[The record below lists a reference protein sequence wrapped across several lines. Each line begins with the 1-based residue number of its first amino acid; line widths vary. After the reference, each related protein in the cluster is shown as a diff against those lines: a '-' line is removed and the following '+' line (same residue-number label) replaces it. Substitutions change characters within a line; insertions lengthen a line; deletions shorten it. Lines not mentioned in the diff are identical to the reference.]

1 MERVLLT
8 AVVAV
13 GVVFLCLTALIVAAK
28 AWRETRD
35 RWRVSRR
42 RLLEPRILRWVHG
55 DGPSLR
61 AALGGVPFSDRGVV
75 ETVLLDHVQRVRGVE
90 HDRLAHALDEL
101 GFVER
106 YRRGLQSGRWW
117 KRAAAAEKL
126 GTACALRTARD
137 LAGMLEDPVPEVR
150 IRAAAALGALGGQA
164 AVRPL
169 ILALD
174 EPSRWSTIRIADILT
189 GMGQPVLEELV
200 GLFPRMTVH
209 GKLAAID
216 ILGRVRSVEVVD
228 WLRARLWNDHRDVRA
243 RACHALGAIGDAD
256 SGPAL
261 AQVLRDPEWP
271 VRAMAA
277 KALGRIRF
285 QAAIPALAIAIRDPE
300 WWVRVNA
307 AEALRRMGDPGLAM
321 LEALLDD
328 ADNFA
333 RQQAVLM
340 IQEAGVLDQ
349 RIEAL
354 SGPDSAERRRAEGLV
369 AKLIAAGQVA
379 RLRELEEIHPD
390 PAVRRALGVLR
401 ERSHEPAEVRS

>member
-1 MERVLLT
+1 MQEILLA

-13 GVVFLCLTALIVAAK
+13 GGMFVALTVVIVAAK

-35 RWRVSRR
+35 RWRVGRR
-42 RLLEPRILRWVHG
+42 RELEPRILRWAHG
-55 DGPSLR
+55 DGTSLR
-61 AALGGVPFSDRGVV
+61 MALGGVAWGERPVV
-75 ETVLLDHVQRVRGVE
+75 ESVLLDHVLRVRGVE

-117 KRAAAAEKL
+117 TRAASAEKL
-126 GTACALRTARD
+126 GMAGAIRVARE
-137 LAGMLEDPVPEVR
+137 LAVLLEDPVPEVR
-150 IRAAAALGALGGQA
+150 IRAAAALGAMGGQA

-169 ILALD
+169 IQALD

-200 GLFPRMTVH
+200 GLFPRMSVH

-243 RACHALGAIGDAD
+243 RACHALGTIGDAD
-256 SGPAL
+256 SAPAV
-261 AQVLRDPEWP
+261 AQMLRDPEWP

-277 KALGRIRF
+277 KALGRLRY
-285 QAAIPALAIAIRDPE
+285 QGAIPALTLAVRDRE
-300 WWVRVNA
+300 WWVRANA
-307 AEALRRMGDPGLAM
+307 AEALRRMGEPGLAA

-328 ADNFA
+328 PDSFA

-340 IQEAGVLDQ
+340 LQEAGVLDQ

-354 SGPDSAERRRAEGLV
+354 SGPDGPERRRAEALV
-369 AKLIAAGQVA
+369 GKLNAAGQVG
-379 RLRELEEIHPD
+379 RLRELEVIHPD
-390 PAVRRALGVLR
+390 PAIRRALGMLR
-401 ERSHEPAEVRS
+401 ERTGEPAGARP

>member
-1 MERVLLT
+1 MERILLG
-8 AVVAV
+8 AVMAV
-13 GVVFLCLTALIVAAK
+13 GVLFLGLTVLIVATK

-35 RWRVSRR
+35 RWRAARR
-42 RLLEPRILRWVHG
+42 RELEPRILRWVHG
-55 DGPSLR
+55 DGTSLR
-61 AALGGVPFSDRGVV
+61 LALGGVARGERAVV
-75 ETVLLDHVQRVRGVE
+75 ESVLLDHVQRVRGVE

-101 GFVER
+101 GFVEC
-106 YRRGLQSGRWW
+106 YRRGVQSGRWW
-117 KRAAAAEKL
+117 KRAASAEKL
-126 GTACALRTARD
+126 GMSGARRAARD

-150 IRAAAALGALGGQA
+150 IRAAAALGVLGGEA

-228 WLRARLWNDHRDVRA
+228 WLRARLLNDHRDVRA
-243 RACHALGAIGDAD
+243 RACHALGTIGDAD
-256 SGPAL
+256 SGPAV
-261 AQVLRDPEWP
+261 AQMLRDPEWP

-277 KALGRIRF
+277 KALGRLRY
-285 QAAIPALAIAIRDPE
+285 QAAIPGLGLAVRDPE
-300 WWVRVNA
+300 WWVRANA
-307 AEALRRMGDPGLAM
+307 AEALRRMGDPGLAA

-328 ADNFA
+328 ADTFA
-333 RQQAVLM
+333 RHQAVLM
-340 IQEAGVLDQ
+340 LQEAGVVDQ

-354 SGPDSAERRRAEGLV
+354 GGPDGPERRRAEALVVKLV
-369 AKLIAAGQVA
+369 AAGHLG
-379 RLRELEEIHPD
+379 RLRELEVVHPD
-390 PAVRRALGVLR
+390 PGVRRALGLLR
-401 ERSHEPAEVRS
+401 ERVAEPAGARS

>member
-1 MERVLLT
+1 MQQVLLA
-8 AVVAV
+8 AVMAV
-13 GVVFLCLTALIVAAK
+13 GGLFLGLTVLIVFAK

-35 RWRVSRR
+35 RWRAARR
-42 RLLEPRILRWVHG
+42 RELEPRILRWVHG
-55 DGPSLR
+55 DGTSVQG
-61 AALGGVPFSDRGVV
+61 ALGGVARGERAVV
-75 ETVLLDHVQRVRGVE
+75 EAVLLDHVQRVRGVE
-90 HDRLAHALDEL
+90 RDRLAHALDEL

-106 YRRGLQSGRWW
+106 YRSGLQSSRWW
-117 KRAAAAEKL
+117 TRALSAERL
-126 GTACALRTARD
+126 GMSGALRAARD

-150 IRAAAALGALGGQA
+150 IRAAAALGALGGEA

-256 SGPAL
+256 SAPAVV
-261 AQVLRDPEWP
+261 QMLRDPEWP

-277 KALGRIRF
+277 KALGRLRF
-285 QAAIPALAIAIRDPE
+285 QGAIPALALAVRDPE
-300 WWVRVNA
+300 WWVRANA
-307 AEALRRMGDPGLAM
+307 AEALRRMGEPGLMA

-328 ADNFA
+328 ADTFA
-333 RQQAVLM
+333 RHQAVLM
-340 IQEAGVLDQ
+340 LQEAGVVDQ

-354 SGPDSAERRRAEGLV
+354 AGADGPERRRAERLV
-369 AKLIAAGQVA
+369 EKLAAAGQVG
-379 RLRELEEIHPD
+379 RLREIEATHPD
-390 PAVRRALGVLR
+390 PAVRRALSLLR
-401 ERSHEPAEVRS
+401 ERALEPAAVRS

>member
-1 MERVLLT
+1 MQDVLL
-8 AVVAV
+8 AVVLAV
-13 GVVFLCLTALIVAAK
+13 GLVFLGLTVLIVAAK
-28 AWRETRD
+28 AWREMRD
-35 RWRVSRR
+35 RWRRTRR
-42 RLLEPRILRWVHG
+42 RELEPQILRWVHG
-55 DGPSLR
+55 EGDSLG
-61 AALGGVPFSDRGVV
+61 AALGGVATRDRAVV
-75 ETVLLDHVQRVRGVE
+75 EGILVDHVQRVRGIE
-90 HDRLAHALDEL
+90 HQRLAQALEQL

-106 YRRGLQSGRWW
+106 YRRGLQSSRWW
-117 KRAAAAEKL
+117 KRAASAERL
-126 GTACALRTARD
+126 GMAGAVWAARD

-150 IRAAAALGALGGQA
+150 IRAASALGAMGGQA
-164 AVRPL
+164 SVRPL

-200 GLFPRMTVH
+200 GVFPSMTVH

-261 AQVLRDPEWP
+261 TQMLRDPEWP

-277 KALGRIRF
+277 KSLGRIRF
-285 QAAIPALAIAIRDPE
+285 LAAIPALAMSVRDSE
-300 WWVRVNA
+300 WWVRANA
-307 AEALRRMGDPGLAM
+307 AEALRRMGEPGLST

-328 ADNFA
+328 PDNFA
-333 RQQAVLM
+333 RHQAVLM
-340 IQEAGVLDQ
+340 LQEAGVLDQ

-354 SGPDSAERRRAEGLV
+354 SGPDSADRRRAEALV
-369 AKLIAAGQVA
+369 SKLMAAGQVG
-379 RLRELEEIHPD
+379 RLRELEVIHPD

-401 ERSHEPAEVRS
+401 ERAHEPAEVRS